1 MEKIS
6 DRELLKYALDNG
18 IINVALVQKQANMQK
33 RKEILSKHPYN
44 IWQGKDGYWRTYI
57 PKESGRKLIKKKNK
71 EDLETVIIDRIESD
85 KKDTFKDRFFVWI
98 ERQKIC
104 GRSDNTIAKYESD
117 YRRFFKGDEI
127 EDIPLRQIT
136 DGKIAE
142 YINRLLKR
150 KDIPYRAFKVMMGYL
165 NAVFEKSIKDKV
177 VDDNPCKYID
187 VPIYRKDCKESK
199 IKTAEERTL
208 STEERKIL
216 LQKLS
221 GTAKDCKSYIAS
233 YAVELSLFTGMRV
246 GELAGLMWQD
256 IDFQNRTITIQRSEK
271 YNRKNHEFY
280 ISGTKNNLVRVIP
293 LTDDMEKILR
303 KTMEEEKRLGFLGEF
318 VFCNE
323 DGRIHTRMIS
333 QCVRT
338 KTETKEFV
346 NEKSIHAIRRT
357 LNSNLRCNG
366 VPATVAAA
374 LLGHTEEVNEKNY
387 TYDVSSMSKKAEV
400 IQLAGKIS

>member
-1 MEKIS
+1 MDEK
-6 DRELLKYALDNG
+6 ELLKYAVDSGILD
-18 IINVALVQKQANMQK
+18 IALVQKQANMQK

-57 PKESGRKLIKKKNK
+57 PKEFGRKLIKKKNK
-71 EDLETVIIDRIESD
+71 EDLETVIIDYIESD
-85 KKDTFKDRFFVWI
+85 KKDTFKERFFIWV

-104 GRSDNTIAKYESD
+104 GRSDNTVAKYESD

-127 EDIPLRQIT
+127 EDMPLRQIT

-150 KDIPYRAFKVMMGYL
+150 KDIPYRAFKVMIGYL

-187 VPIYRKDCKESK
+187 VPIYRKGCKESK

-208 STEERKIL
+208 SVEERKAL

-221 GTAKDCKSYIAS
+221 DTAKDCKSYIAS

-246 GELAGLMWQD
+246 GELAGLMWKD

-271 YNRKNHEFY
+271 YNRKTHEFY

-293 LTDDMEKILR
+293 LTGDMEKILR
-303 KTMEEEKRLGFLGEF
+303 KTMEEEKRLGFLGKF

>member
-1 MEKIS
+1 MKKIS

-18 IINVALVQKQANMQK
+18 IINVALVQEQANMQK

-57 PKESGRKLIKKKNK
+57 PKKSGRKLIKKKNK
-71 EDLETVIIDRIESD
+71 EDLETVIIDYIESD
-85 KKDTFKDRFFVWI
+85 KKDTFKERFFIWV

-104 GRSDNTIAKYESD
+104 GRSDNTVAKYESD

-127 EDIPLRQIT
+127 EDMPLRQIT

-150 KDIPYRAFKVMMGYL
+150 KDIPYRAFKVMIGYL

-187 VPIYRKDCKESK
+187 VPIYRKGCKESK

-208 STEERKIL
+208 SVEERKTL

-221 GTAKDCKSYIAS
+221 DTAKDCKSYIAS

-271 YNRKNHEFY
+271 YNRKTHEFY

-293 LTDDMEKILR
+293 LTGDMEKILR
-303 KTMEEEKRLGFLGEF
+303 KTMEEEKHLGFLGEF